1 MNAGQKTLQRRQAAA
16 PAQSDT
22 TRQTLL
28 NAAAELFITQ
38 GYTATTVKQITANAA
53 ISGSFYSHF
62 TSKSDI
68 GHAVADTWCQ
78 HTVASLRH
86 HTPSGVDELIESLIA
101 WTENVISA
109 PSWVR
114 LECILAADGPR
125 GNRADRRFEQFQTTV
140 TTLLAGV
147 SAHTPSS
154 PTVTLVC
161 TALFGLL
168 TRHAYV
174 HAVSRAEIEDPIRF
188 LVRYAVS

>member
-1 MNAGQKTLQRRQAAA
+1 MNAAQQALQPPPSTTPAVNDSGRQAF
-16 PAQSDT
+16 
-22 TRQTLL
+22 L

-62 TSKSDI
+62 TSKPDI

-86 HTPSGVDELIESLIA
+86 HKPSGVDELTESLID

-114 LECILAADGPR
+114 LEFALAADRPR
-125 GNRADRRFEQFQTTV
+125 GNRADRRFEQFRTTV

-147 SAHTPSS
+147 SAQTPSS
-154 PTVTLVC
+154 PKVTLVC

-168 TRHAYV
+168 ARHAYV
-174 HAVSRAEIEDPIRF
+174 LAVSRAEIGEPIRF